1 MLSEARALADFPRMG
16 RPVPEWGDEQVRER
30 LVYNYRLIYQVRES
44 SVLVLAVIHGARNLT
59 VKLHHQFVLYKKM
72 F

>member
-59 VKLHHQFVLYKKM
+59 EELHHRIE
-72 F
+72 